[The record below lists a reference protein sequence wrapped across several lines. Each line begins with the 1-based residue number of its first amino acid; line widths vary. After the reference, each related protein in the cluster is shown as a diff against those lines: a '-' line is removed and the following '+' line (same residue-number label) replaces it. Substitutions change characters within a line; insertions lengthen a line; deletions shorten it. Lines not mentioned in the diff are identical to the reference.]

1 MYDVVIIGGGI
12 TGTTIARSCAR
23 KNLKT
28 VLLEKSNDV
37 ANGTTKANS
46 AIVHAGFD
54 CIPGTNKARTNVKGN
69 RMYPA
74 LCREL
79 DVPFQQNGSV
89 VLAFTEEDRL
99 HLEHLFAQGEQ
110 NGVPSLQILEQTELR
125 RMEPNV
131 TKNAVAAL
139 YAPSAGIVGS
149 YELAIA
155 CMENAMD
162 NGVELRLNHQVTA
175 VEAKNGGYELV
186 AGDEVIEA
194 KTVVNCAGLYADEI
208 DCLLHGESRYD
219 ILPFAGEYNL
229 FDQSTGN
236 FTAATVFQ
244 PPSEKGKGVVAL
256 PTVEGNYLVGPTS
269 EGPKAKD
276 DLRTTRKGLQELRE
290 KGMRAIPD
298 FPFQKVITSFTGLRA
313 KTSGGDFII
322 EDSEMHPGFISAAAI
337 DSPGLTAAPA
347 IAEEILEKLLAYFP
361 DAGDNLSFTPY
372 RRPVQRFIEAPPL
385 NKQEMLAEDERFGR
399 IICRCEA
406 ITEGDIVDM
415 IHRHAGAETL
425 DGVKRRI
432 RAGAGRCQG
441 GFCSP
446 RVMEI
451 LARELGREITEIVKD
466 GPDSYVLTGSTKA
479 EQTDFSPE
487 LVTADEKGE

>member
-12 TGTTIARSCAR
+12 TGTTIARACSTM
-23 KNLKT
+23 KLKT
-28 VLLEKSNDV
+28 LLLEKDNDV

-54 CIPGTNKARTNVKGN
+54 CKPGTKKARTNVEGN
-69 RMYPA
+69 RLYPP
-74 LCREL
+74 LCRML
-79 DVPFQQNGSV
+79 DVPYRQNGSL
-89 VLAFTEEDRL
+89 VLAFSEKDRK
-99 HLEHLFAQGEQ
+99 HLEHLLHQGKQ
-110 NGVPSLQILEQTELR
+110 NGVPDLRIIEARELQE
-125 RMEPNV
+125 MEPNV
-131 TKNAVAAL
+131 NKEAVAAL
-139 YAPSAGIVGS
+139 YAPTAGIVGS

-162 NGVELRLNHQVTA
+162 NGVELRLNQKVT
-175 VEAKNGGYELV
+175 G
-186 AGDEVIEA
+186 IEA
-194 KTVVNCAGLYADEI
+194 QDGNYEIKTDSQIVKTKTVVNCAGLYADEI
-208 DCLLHGESRYD
+208 DAMIHKESRFD

-236 FTAATVFQ
+236 FTDRIVFQ
-244 PPSEKGKGVVAL
+244 PPSDKSKGVVCL
-256 PTVEGNYLVGPTS
+256 PTVEGNYLIGPTS

-276 DLRTTRKGLQELRE
+276 DLRTTRRGLKELRE
-290 KGMRAIPD
+290 KGERAIPG

-322 EDSEMHPGFISAAAI
+322 EDSSQFPGFISAAAI

-347 IAEEILEKLLAYFP
+347 IAEEILELIRVHIPHVEENTLFNPA
-361 DAGDNLSFTPY
+361 
-372 RRPVQRFIEAPPL
+372 RRPVKRFIEAPLPH
-385 NKQEMLAEDERFGR
+385 QQAMLEEDERYGR
-399 IICRCEA
+399 MICRCES

-415 IHRHAGAETL
+415 IYRYAGAETL

-451 LARELGREITEIVKD
+451 LARELNRDITEIVKD
-466 GPDSYVLTGSTKA
+466 KPGSFILTGKT
-479 EQTDFSPE
+479 
-487 LVTADEKGE
+487 KGEQRETSKETALTE

>member
-12 TGTTIARSCAR
+12 TGTTIARACST

-28 VLLEKSNDV
+28 LLLEKDNDV

-54 CIPGTNKARTNVKGN
+54 CKPGTNKARTNVEGN
-69 RMYPA
+69 RLYPM
-74 LCREL
+74 LCRML
-79 DVPFQQNGSV
+79 DVPYRQNGSLL
-89 VLAFTEEDRL
+89 LAFSEEDRN
-99 HLEHLFAQGEQ
+99 HLEHLLRQGQQ
-110 NGVPSLQILEQTELR
+110 NGVPDLQIIEAKELQA
-125 RMEPNV
+125 MESNI
-131 TKNAVAAL
+131 NQDAIAAL
-139 YAPSAGIVGS
+139 YAPTAGIVGS

-162 NGVELRLNHQVTA
+162 NGVELGLNQTVTGIDTT
-175 VEAKNGGYELV
+175 ENGYRIQTGSRM
-186 AGDEVIEA
+186 IET

-208 DCLLHGESRYD
+208 DAMIHGEARFD
-219 ILPFAGEYNL
+219 ILPYAGEYNL
-229 FDQSTGN
+229 FDQSTGD
-236 FTAATVFQ
+236 FTKRIVFQ
-244 PPSEKGKGVVAL
+244 PPKGKTKGVVAL
-256 PTVEGNYLVGPTS
+256 PTVEGNYLIGPTS

-276 DLRTTRKGLQELRE
+276 DLRTTRKGLKELRE
-290 KGMRAIPD
+290 KGGRAIPD

-322 EDSEMHPGFISAAAI
+322 EDSRQFPGFISAAAI

-347 IAEEILEKLLAYFP
+347 IAEEIVTLISAHVP
-361 DAGDNLSFTPY
+361 DQEENRMFNPT
-372 RRPVQRFIEAPPL
+372 RRPVKRFMEATRT
-385 NKQEMLAEDERFGR
+385 QMQTMLEEDERFGR
-399 IICRCEA
+399 VICRCES

-415 IHRHAGAETL
+415 IYRYAGAETL

-451 LARELGREITEIVKD
+451 LARELNRDITEIVKD
-466 GPDSYVLTGSTKA
+466 GQDSYILTGKTKEVQRETSKQSVA
-479 EQTDFSPE
+479 SE
-487 LVTADEKGE
+487 